1 MAGIRVG
8 NGKIRLSLLSQRLL
22 LVGVGEMVTINL
34 HCKIPL
40 SVVHFQTLLV
50 LLDRCLLQQLQK
62 YPSALVRLKP
72 INLWAHNSLLT
83 VKPSLSHEPLYYSEV
98 HHHAFAMLK
107 AHRTRSKDCC

>member
-8 NGKIRLSLLSQRLL
+8 NDKIRLSLLSQRLL

-72 INLWAHNSLLT
+72 VNSLLT
-83 VKPSLSHEPLYYSEV
+83 VKPSLSHEPLYYSEI
-98 HHHAFAMLK
+98 HRHAFAMLK